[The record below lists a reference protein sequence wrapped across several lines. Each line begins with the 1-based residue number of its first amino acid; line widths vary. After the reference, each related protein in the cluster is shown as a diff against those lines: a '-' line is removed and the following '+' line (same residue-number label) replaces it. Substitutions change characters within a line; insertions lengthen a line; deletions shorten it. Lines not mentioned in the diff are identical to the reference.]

1 MACFQ
6 WCRSP
11 RSNCA
16 YRSVLLSRQ
25 RSQCP
30 LPLLLFARG
39 RVVRRGSA
47 RCTQCLRASRSTSL
61 YPAARLLA
69 RPPYYHCKSSL
80 ISRSG
85 DAPRS
90 RSKLAH
96 TEPICDTSSWCTAF
110 SALVPLPRIRR
121 SDRLLPRATVL
132 QEVLQLRNKGR
143 RFSGHLPDHP
153 IYLVDPDLYP

>member
-6 WCRSP
+6 WCRSL

-30 LPLLLFARG
+30 LPLRLFGRG

-61 YPAARLLA
+61 YPAARCS
-69 RPPYYHCKSSL
+69 RGPYIIIANRRL
-80 ISRSG
+80 ISNRVANSRATLVHDQVELSADLQPGPRFVIFLDFFHAGG
-85 DAPRS
+85 DNARDP
-90 RSKLAH
+90 
-96 TEPICDTSSWCTAF
+96 PISPTSSGSRCSSMFLASRDTFA
-110 SALVPLPRIRR
+110 S
-121 SDRLLPRATVL
+121 
-132 QEVLQLRNKGR
+132 
-143 RFSGHLPDHP
+143 
-153 IYLVDPDLYP
+153 